1 MKGKIKMTARTT
13 AAAFAAR
20 LVQAGLEVVDDRR
33 AADEAAR
40 KEADRAGRE
49 RMEANN
55 RAMKEEARLARQDE
69 RQTDMFG

>member
-1 MKGKIKMTARTT
+1 MTARTT

-20 LVQAGLEVVDDRR
+20 LVQAGLEVVDDRK
-33 AADEAAR
+33 AADEVAR

-69 RQTDMFG
+69 RQTDLFG